1 MAVIHAHLTGS
12 FPHATLQAGPT
23 SHSDVGHWR
32 TAVVR
37 LGVAL
42 VAGWLAGC
50 GSGGGSGSGGTA
62 GGTQPL
68 PPPVVAVVPA
78 QVTVAKE
85 RMVTLSAVVVGAGP
99 EVAWTVEGGPA
110 DGMVDAQGTYTA
122 PAVVPDHPVIVRATS
137 AADARGTA
145 TAVVRV
151 IVGDN
156 LKVGS
161 NRSVSPTGVTAS
173 TFSGG
178 QRSVAVHG
186 STVYL
191 VWSDNNRGH
200 DDVYLA
206 VSCDRGATVGP
217 PILVNDDTGT
227 APQMAPTVG
236 VDGGGRAIIA
246 WIDGRNHQLTTPQA
260 YDVYLAAAT
269 ATDCGSVA
277 VGPNRLVAS
286 VGMSGDPSVAL
297 AVDWFGRMYLGWP
310 DDGLGSTKATIRMT
324 RGTPTVG
331 TEVAFTPAVP
341 VSNETTTYQSRP
353 AVAAD
358 DNGGVVVAWNDQRA
372 GSQDVYWL
380 QGRFAADGS
389 VQFGA
394 PEIRVN
400 QATDGDQV
408 SPSVALDRNGI
419 AYVAWGQQ
427 LGLERRHI
435 YLASSAAPDLAVS
448 VNLPVVPDALEADE
462 NFPSLVVD
470 ADGGITI
477 AFADNR
483 NCLKTS
489 PGVCTSGV
497 EGTGPTDVY
506 TVRSLDGG
514 LTFREVRL
522 NDDSPDIDPKLHG
535 RPSVAVDDV
544 GRAFVLWTDDRP
556 DVSRPFQ
563 DVSRPFMVRVE

>member
-1 MAVIHAHLTGS
+1 MAAVIRAHLTG
-12 FPHATLQAGPT
+12 FFRHATLQAGPT
-23 SHSDVGHWR
+23 SHRDVGHWR

-42 VAGWLAGC
+42 IAGWLAGC
-50 GSGGGSGSGGTA
+50 GPGGGSGSGGPA

-78 QVTVAKE
+78 QVTVVKG
-85 RMVTLSAVVVGAGP
+85 RIVTLSAVVVGAGP

-110 DGMVDAQGTYTA
+110 DGLVDAQGVYTA

-151 IVGDN
+151 IVGDE

-178 QRSVAVHG
+178 QRSVAVRG
-186 STVYL
+186 STVYT
-191 VWSDNNRGH
+191 VWADRSGGD

-206 VSCDRGATVGP
+206 VSCDRGLTFGS
-217 PILVNDDTGT
+217 PILVNDAGPG
-227 APQMAPTVG
+227 PQTAPTVA
-236 VDGGGRAIIA
+236 VDGAGRAVIA
-246 WIDGRNHQLTTPQA
+246 WIDGRNHLLTSPQR
-260 YDVYLAAAT
+260 YDVYMAAAT
-269 ATDCGSVA
+269 AAECGSVA
-277 VGPNRLVAS
+277 VGPNLLVAS

-297 AVDWFGRMYLGWP
+297 AVDWFGRMYVAWP
-310 DDGLGSTKATIRMT
+310 EGGPTTATIWMT
-324 RGTPTVG
+324 RGTPT
-331 TEVAFTPAVP
+331 TQTNVAFTAPVP

-353 AVAAD
+353 AIAAD
-358 DNGGVVVAWNDQRA
+358 DRGNVVVAWNDSRSW
-372 GSQDVYWL
+372 SQDVYWRK
-380 QGRFAADGS
+380 GRFASNGTVEFAAS
-389 VQFGA
+389 
-394 PEIRVN
+394 EIRVN
-400 QATDGDQV
+400 QATEGDQI
-408 SPSVALDRNGI
+408 SPSVALRNGT

-427 LGLERRHI
+427 LGLFERRHI
-435 YLASSAAPDLAVS
+435 YLASSAAPDLTVD
-448 VNLPVVPDALEADE
+448 VNLPVVPDTLAADE
-462 NFPSLVVD
+462 NFPSLAVD

-483 NCLKTS
+483 NCL
-489 PGVCTSGV
+489 CTPLAD
-497 EGTGPTDVY
+497 GTGPTDVY

-522 NDDSPDIDPKLHG
+522 NNDLQGVGSKQHG

-544 GRAFVLWTDDRP
+544 GRAFAVWSDDRNG
-556 DVSRPFQ
+556 SSQ
-563 DVSRPFMVRVE
+563 PFMARVE

>member
-1 MAVIHAHLTGS
+1 MAVIRAHLTGS
-12 FPHATLQAGPT
+12 LPHATLQTGPT
-23 SHSDVGHWR
+23 SHRDVGHWR
-32 TAVVR
+32 TAAVR

-78 QVTVAKE
+78 QVTVAKG
-85 RMVTLSAVVVGAGP
+85 RATTFQAVVVGAGP

-110 DGMVDAQGTYTA
+110 DGTVDAQGVYTA

-145 TAVVRV
+145 TAGVRV
-151 IVGDN
+151 IVGDE
-156 LKVGS
+156 LTVGS
-161 NRSVSPTGVTAS
+161 NRSLREGVVTAVTAS

-178 QRSVAVHG
+178 QRSAAVHG
-186 STVYL
+186 STVYM
-191 VWSDNNRGH
+191 VWNDNTRGN

-206 VSCDRGATVGP
+206 VSCDRGVKFGL

-227 APQMAPTVG
+227 APQRTPTVA
-236 VDGGGRAIIA
+236 VDGGGRAVIA
-246 WIDGRNHQLTTPQA
+246 WIDGRNHLTTPQA

-269 ATDCGSVA
+269 ATDCGSIG
-277 VGPNRLVAS
+277 VGPNLKVAP

-297 AVDWFGRMYLGWP
+297 AVDWFGRMYLAWP
-310 DDGLGSTKATIRMT
+310 DDGLGSTKATIWMT
-324 RGTPTVG
+324 RGTPT
-331 TEVAFTPAVP
+331 TATDVAFTTAVP
-341 VSNETTTYQSRP
+341 VSDVGTTYQSRP
-353 AVAAD
+353 AIAAD
-358 DNGGVVVAWNDQRA
+358 DSGGVVVAWNDSRS
-372 GSQDVYWL
+372 GSQDVYWRRG
-380 QGRFAADGS
+380 QFATNGML
-389 VQFGA
+389 QFGA
-394 PEIRVN
+394 SEVRVN
-400 QATDGDQV
+400 AATDGDQV
-408 SPSVALDRNGI
+408 SPSVALDRNGT

-435 YLASSAAPDLAVS
+435 YLASSAVPDLAVS
-448 VNLPVVPDALEADE
+448 VNLPVVPDSLEADE

-470 ADGGITI
+470 VDGGITI

-483 NCLKTS
+483 NCLNTS
-489 PGVCTSGV
+489 PDVCTSVG

-506 TVRSLDGG
+506 AVRSLDGG

-522 NDDSPDIDPKLHG
+522 NYNPAVVLDLDQHG

-544 GRAFVLWTDDRP
+544 GRAFAVWSDDRNG
-556 DVSRPFQ
+556 SSQ
-563 DVSRPFMVRVE
+563 PFMARAE

>member
-1 MAVIHAHLTGS
+1 M
-12 FPHATLQAGPT
+12 
-23 SHSDVGHWR
+23 
-32 TAVVR
+32 AVVR

-42 VAGWLAGC
+42 ASAWLAGC
-50 GSGGGSGSGGTA
+50 GGGGSGGTA
-62 GGTQPL
+62 DGTQPL

-78 QVTVAKE
+78 QVTVAKG
-85 RMVTLSAVVVGAGP
+85 RTTTFQAVVAGAGP

-110 DGMVDAQGTYTA
+110 DGMVDAQGMYTA
-122 PAVVPDHPVIVRATS
+122 PAIVPDHPVIVRATS

-145 TAVVRV
+145 AAVVRV
-151 IVGDN
+151 IVGDE

-161 NRSVSPTGVTAS
+161 NRSLREGVVTAS

-186 STVYL
+186 STVYW

-206 VSCDRGATVGP
+206 VSCDRGLTFGL
-217 PILVNDDTGT
+217 PILVNDDMGT
-227 APQMAPTVG
+227 APQMAPTVAM
-236 VDGGGRAIIA
+236 DGAGRAVIA
-246 WIDGRNHQLTTPQA
+246 WIDGRNHPLTPPAPQA
-260 YDVYLAAAT
+260 YDVYLAAST
-269 ATDCGSVA
+269 VTDCRSVD
-277 VGPNRLVAS
+277 VGPNLMVAS

-297 AVDWFGRMYLGWP
+297 AVDWFGRMYLAWP

-331 TEVAFTPAVP
+331 TGIAFTTAVP
-341 VSNETTTYQSRP
+341 VSDVATTYQSRP
-353 AVAAD
+353 VIAAAD
-358 DNGGVVVAWNDQRA
+358 DGTIVVAWNDSRS
-372 GSQDVYWL
+372 GSQDVYWRK
-380 QGRFAADGS
+380 GWFAANGT
-389 VQFGA
+389 VQFA
-394 PEIRVN
+394 ASEVVVN
-400 QATDGDQV
+400 TKTDGDQV
-408 SPSVALDRNGI
+408 SPSVALDRNGT

-435 YLASSAAPDLAVS
+435 YLASSAAADLVVS
-448 VNLPVVPDALEADE
+448 ANVPVVPDALEADE

-470 ADGGITI
+470 VDGGITI

-489 PGVCTSGV
+489 PDACTSAA

-506 TVRSLDGG
+506 TVRSVDGG
-514 LTFREVRL
+514 RTFREVLL
-522 NDDSPDIDPKLHG
+522 NDDPTLVLDLDQHG

-544 GRAFVLWTDDRP
+544 GRAYAVWTDDR
-556 DVSRPFQ
+556 SGSSQ
-563 DVSRPFMVRVE
+563 PFMARVE

>member
-1 MAVIHAHLTGS
+1 MAMIRAHLTG
-12 FPHATLQAGPT
+12 FLPHATLQASPT
-23 SHSDVGHWR
+23 SLWDVGLWR
-32 TAVVR
+32 TAVAR

-50 GSGGGSGSGGTA
+50 GGGGGGGGGSGEA
-62 GGTQPL
+62 QP

-78 QVTVAKE
+78 QVTVAKGRTE
-85 RMVTLSAVVVGAGP
+85 TFSAVVVGAGP

-137 AADARGTA
+137 AADGRGMA

-151 IVGDN
+151 IVGDE

-161 NRSVSPTGVTAS
+161 NRSLREGVVTAS

-186 STVYL
+186 STVYM
-191 VWSDNNRGH
+191 VWNDKSRGD

-206 VSCDRGATVGP
+206 VSCDRGLTFGL
-217 PILVNDDTGT
+217 PILVNNDTDT

-236 VDGGGRAIIA
+236 VDGGGRAVIA
-246 WIDGRNHQLTTPQA
+246 WIDGRNRLLTSPQA

-269 ATDCGSVA
+269 ATDCGSVV
-277 VGPNRLVAS
+277 VGPNLLVAS

-297 AVDWFGRMYLGWP
+297 AVDWFGRMYLAWP
-310 DDGLGSTKATIRMT
+310 ADDPGSATATIRMT

-331 TEVAFTPAVP
+331 MEVAFTPAVP
-341 VSNETTTYQSRP
+341 ISDETTTYQSRP
-353 AVAAD
+353 AIAAD
-358 DNGGVVVAWNDQRA
+358 DSGGVVVAWNDSRS
-372 GSQDVYWL
+372 GSQDVYWRRG
-380 QGRFAADGS
+380 QFAADGNG
-389 VQFGA
+389 QFGA
-394 PEIRVN
+394 PEVRVN
-400 QATDGDQV
+400 AATDGDQV

-435 YLASSAAPDLAVS
+435 YLASSADPKNV
-448 VNLPVVPDALEADE
+448 PVVPDTLEADE

-470 ADGGITI
+470 VDGGITI

-483 NCLKTS
+483 NCLNT
-489 PGVCTSGV
+489 PPNACTSG
-497 EGTGPTDVY
+497 EKGTGPTDVY
-506 TVRSLDGG
+506 VVRSLDGG
-514 LTFREVRL
+514 LTFSEVLLNR
-522 NDDSPDIDPKLHG
+522 NDDPSADSDLDQHG

-544 GRAFVLWTDDRP
+544 GRAFAVWSDDRNG
-556 DVSRPFQ
+556 SSQ
-563 DVSRPFMVRVE
+563 PFMARVE

>member
-12 FPHATLQAGPT
+12 FPHATLQAGLT
-23 SHSDVGHWR
+23 SHRNVGYWR
-32 TAVVR
+32 TAVAR

-50 GSGGGSGSGGTA
+50 GSGGGSGSGGPA

-78 QVTVAKE
+78 QVTVTKGRAV
-85 RMVTLSAVVVGAGP
+85 MLSAVVVGAGP
-99 EVAWTVEGGPA
+99 EVAWTVEGGPD

-178 QRSVAVHG
+178 QRSVAVRG

-191 VWSDNNRGH
+191 VWNDKSRGD

-206 VSCDRGATVGP
+206 VSCDRGLTFGL

-227 APQMAPTVG
+227 APQMAPTVA
-236 VDGGGRAIIA
+236 VDGGGRAVIA
-246 WIDGRNHQLTTPQA
+246 WIDGRNRPLTLPAPQA

-269 ATDCGSVA
+269 GTDCASVA
-277 VGPNRLVAS
+277 VGPNLLVAS

-297 AVDWFGRMYLGWP
+297 AVDWFGRMYLAWP
-310 DDGLGSTKATIRMT
+310 DDGLGSTKATIWMT

-331 TEVAFTPAVP
+331 TEVAFTTAVP
-341 VSNETTTYQSRP
+341 ASDVATTYQSRP
-353 AVAAD
+353 AIAAD
-358 DNGGVVVAWNDQRA
+358 DNGGVVVAWNDSRS
-372 GSQDVYWL
+372 GSQDVYWRK
-380 QGRFAADGS
+380 GRFAANGT
-389 VQFGA
+389 VQFA
-394 PEIRVN
+394 ASEVVVN
-400 QATDGDQV
+400 TKTDGDQV
-408 SPSVALDRNGI
+408 SPSVALDRNGT

-435 YLASSAAPDLAVS
+435 YLALSAAPDLALS
-448 VNLPVVPDALEADE
+448 ANRPVVPDSLEADE
-462 NFPSLVVD
+462 NFPSLVVES
-470 ADGGITI
+470 DGGITI

-489 PGVCTSGV
+489 PGVCSSV
-497 EGTGPTDVY
+497 AAGTGPTDVY
-506 TVRSLDGG
+506 AVRSLDGG
-514 LTFREVRL
+514 LTFHEVRL
-522 NDDSPDIDPKLHG
+522 NDDPPSDLDQHG

-544 GRAFVLWTDDRP
+544 GRAFAVWTDDRNGP
-556 DVSRPFQ
+556 SQ
-563 DVSRPFMVRVE
+563 PFMARAE